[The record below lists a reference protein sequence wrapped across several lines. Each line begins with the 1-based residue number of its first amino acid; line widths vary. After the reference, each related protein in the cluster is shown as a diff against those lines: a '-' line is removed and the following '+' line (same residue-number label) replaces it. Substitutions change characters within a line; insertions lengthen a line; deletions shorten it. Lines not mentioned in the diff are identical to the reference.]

1 MTKKIAANETDVKET
16 KEEAAKTGSEF
27 AIHRI
32 YLKDLSY
39 EAPNT
44 PEQFQIQGEPVVDFE
59 LSTKHKHLASDIYEV
74 IIKISVTVKGKD
86 KVAFLVELHEAGIF
100 TLKQFSE
107 ERLQYMLGGYCPGL
121 LFPYARALVSE
132 LVAHGTFPPFYLPPV
147 NFDVVYQQSLQKQA
161 QGKGTETAK

>member
-1 MTKKIAANETDVKET
+1 MTTKKSQTSENVAEVKET
-16 KEEAAKTGSEF
+16 KEEAAKSGSEF

-44 PEQFQIQGEPVVDFE
+44 PEQFKIEGEPVVDFE
-59 LSTKHKHLASDIYEV
+59 LSTKHKHLATDIYEV
-74 IIKISVTVKGKD
+74 VIKVSVTVKNKD
-86 KVAFLVELHEAGIF
+86 KVAFLVELHQAGIF
-100 TLKQFSE
+100 TLKQFPE

-132 LVAHGTFPPFYLPPV
+132 LVTHGTFPSFYLPPV
-147 NFDVVYQQSLQKQA
+147 NFDVIYQQNLQKQA
-161 QGKGTETAK
+161 QNK